1 MTAAMKGRMDTGLA
15 VVGAGGMLPT
25 IAIILLVRHSKM
37 LFTGHCYAHA
47 SFQFCYHFKLEQ
59 HALDQVQPIQHIK
72 FRVDAIC
79 LQCC

>member
-15 VVGAGGMLPT
+15 VVGAGGMLPAT
-25 IAIILLVRHSKM
+25 ALILLVRHLKM

-59 HALDQVQPIQHIK
+59 HALDQV
-72 FRVDAIC
+72 
-79 LQCC
+79 